1 MVCIYE
7 GVGIMTLGLTK
18 IEYSRLQKRMIISE
32 KQRRNNPQEIPSF
45 TEMEIVAAIQS
56 GMSSPEIRL
65 TFGVCNQTVL
75 KIRRK
80 HSLWGI

>member
-56 GMSSPEIRL
+56 GMSSPEIRNKEERKRRL
-65 TFGVCNQTVL
+65 FCEGRVC
-75 KIRRK
+75 
-80 HSLWGI
+80 